1 MVHILGK
8 IIKNS
13 TEKFILKFKYFLKS
27 DSRVE
32 RLSNT
37 ASNPEDAEKLW
48 KISAKL
54 VKLE

>member
-27 DSRVE
+27 DSRVD